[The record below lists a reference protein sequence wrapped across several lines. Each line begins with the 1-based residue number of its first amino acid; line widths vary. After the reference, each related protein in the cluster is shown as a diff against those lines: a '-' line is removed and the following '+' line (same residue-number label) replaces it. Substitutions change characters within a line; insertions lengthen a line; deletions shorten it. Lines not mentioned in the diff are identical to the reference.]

1 MNASGTCLFSYLS
14 YEWTFIPDFLEAVTG
29 WARFFSFF
37 VDLQKEME
45 RDTIANRQIWNKL
58 FQREVLAT
66 D

>member
-1 MNASGTCLFSYLS
+1 MSTHGQK
-14 YEWTFIPDFLEAVTG
+14 LEAVTG

-45 RDTIANRQIWNKL
+45 KDTIANRLKWNNL